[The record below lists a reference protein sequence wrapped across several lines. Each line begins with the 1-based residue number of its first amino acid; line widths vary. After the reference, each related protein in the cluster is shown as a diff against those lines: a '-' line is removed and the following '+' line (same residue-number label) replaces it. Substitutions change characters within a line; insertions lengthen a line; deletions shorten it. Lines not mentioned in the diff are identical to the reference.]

1 VTSAAPAIL
10 ALETDSAWVVILVVS
25 LVTLV
30 AVMILHRLIGRPGG
44 LAAGIL
50 LSLPLALPLVAGLMY
65 EQAVLPEIS
74 LLQPA
79 GRAVLE
85 GSETLMHLLL
95 VDNGRGRDFALYA
108 VTGSAGP
115 YLVLIGGAVTSFM
128 LLRRLTGW
136 LLLRRVIAQSVPLDT
151 ARHGQV
157 LEGGLRSLS
166 ARAGVRRAPSI
177 AVLPH
182 GQVGAF
188 TTGGRRPKILISHGV
203 LEELDDDEIDAVLAH
218 ELAHIG
224 ARDVQVVTAAGF
236 LRDLVAWNPI
246 AHIAFRRLTANR
258 ELEADRRAAEI
269 TGNPLAVASGLV
281 KMCKEMRTG
290 TLLGRSAVAFLRPR
304 ARVKKRVSAL
314 LALAD
319 GGWAVAGPSAAAPYA
334 LAALV
339 AILLGLQVGA
349 RLTSGDSSAFAIVIG
364 SSDGAEPWSSPQA
377 RAKLQHKAPAHTGPR
392 AKARASDEPQA
403 LTPYAQ
409 VLAVRKKELALW
421 RTEITEVA
429 RRRGVSPD
437 EFFLAGETDLEA
449 IPLVGSDPEAPVAI
463 YRLKEL
469 R

>member
-1 VTSAAPAIL
+1 MTSSAPAIL
-10 ALETDSAWVVILVVS
+10 ALETDSAWVVILAVS

-30 AVMILHRLIGRPGG
+30 AVIVLHRLIGRPGG
-44 LAAGIL
+44 LASGIL

-65 EQAVLPEIS
+65 EQAVLPEVS

-85 GSETLMHLLL
+85 GSQTLMHLLL

-108 VTGSAGP
+108 LTGSAGP

-136 LLLRRVIAQSVPLDT
+136 LLLRRVIAQSVPLDS
-151 ARHGQV
+151 ARHGRV
-157 LEGGLRSLS
+157 LEGLHSLC
-166 ARAGVRRAPSI
+166 ARVDVRRTPAI
-177 AVLPH
+177 LVLPR

-188 TTGGRRPKILISHGV
+188 TTGGRRPQILISRTV
-203 LEELDDDEIDAVLAH
+203 LEGLDDDEIDAVLAH

-224 ARDVQVVTAAGF
+224 AKDVQVVTTAGF

-246 AHIAFRRLTANR
+246 AHISFRRLTANR

-281 KMCKEMRTG
+281 KMCKAMRTG
-290 TLLGRSAVAFLRPR
+290 TLLGRSVVAFLRPR
-304 ARVKKRVSAL
+304 ARIKKRVSAL

-319 GGWAVAGPSAAAPYA
+319 GGRAVVGPSAATLYA
-334 LAALV
+334 LAALL

-377 RAKLQHKAPAHTGPR
+377 RAKLQHRAPAHSGAPAKSR
-392 AKARASDEPQA
+392 AADEPKA

-421 RTEITEVA
+421 RTTIIEVA
-429 RRRGVSPD
+429 RRRGVSLH